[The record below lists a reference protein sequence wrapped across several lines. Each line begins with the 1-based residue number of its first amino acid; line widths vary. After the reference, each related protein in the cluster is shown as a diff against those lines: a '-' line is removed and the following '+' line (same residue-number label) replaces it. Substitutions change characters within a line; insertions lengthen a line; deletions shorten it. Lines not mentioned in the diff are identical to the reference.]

1 MDIGL
6 REWLII
12 GGVILILLI
21 IFDGWRRMQSG
32 RNRLKL
38 NIDKNFVDVP
48 VEDESFNPELPG
60 GGARRVGL
68 DDDPLFSNH
77 RPELSPLKDE
87 SAAIDDDLAVSD
99 KAETQKVKP
108 SDAPIPSQTANKPLG
123 SQDLSCDL
131 SLDEGIVSSA
141 RKVVTED
148 VETETLTST
157 DVQADLEPPLAE
169 ELDTYATSL
178 SGEGVLGPARV
189 VTVSDEPEPE
199 PEPIE
204 ADPVSVVGDCT
215 LDSKSCMSYCNWD
228 ICAFKSSLSLSIS
241 GNITLLLTIICTIS
255 T

>member
-6 REWLII
+6 REWLIV

-87 SAAIDDDLAVSD
+87 SGAIDDDLAVSD
-99 KAETQKVKP
+99 EAETQKVTP
-108 SDAPIPSQTANKPLG
+108 SGAPVPSQTANKPLD
-123 SQDLSCDL
+123 SQDWSGDL

-141 RKVVTED
+141 RKVVSED

-157 DVQADLEPPLAE
+157 DVQADLEPPLE
-169 ELDTYATSL
+169 ELDAYATSL
-178 SGEGVLGPARV
+178 SGEGVLGPART
-189 VTVSDEPEPE
+189 VTVSDEPEPPVLLPEEPDESYPIDRESVVVSDEITLEVSEATLHIAE
-199 PEPIE
+199 PEPE
-204 ADPVSVVGDCT
+204 
-215 LDSKSCMSYCNWD
+215 
-228 ICAFKSSLSLSIS
+228 
-241 GNITLLLTIICTIS
+241 
-255 T
+255 